1 MRSISSTLQA
11 LEQANT
17 RAPVSKLE
25 FYRTMPVWA
34 AIATS
39 SASHVPALTPSE
51 WASGIDNAT
60 VDADVYN
67 GNIYISGNT
76 SGVAY
81 HKNCYFS
88 SGIFTQ
94 MANAGTNERRMS
106 VYQDNVYGIENDE
119 LHSTLW
125 VGAVQIPGSVS
136 GYQYPI
142 ALATVDTYALYA
154 LVAYPEVTTGNF
166 ENVTGLGI
174 VYVYSTDSGSSWNY
188 VTMDYVMPIPDDYE
202 RDAGNFFD
210 AVRLDDATDVILVN
224 LSNYGDPRV
233 ILCRNEVWSTP
244 YHVLPI
250 DIVDNYSYLKLGWL
264 KYYDG
269 VIYATGML
277 GRAGSTGTH
286 AQEMGVVLR
295 STDGLRW
302 SLDRYRYMGETP
314 FLSPLLM
321 DADYMY
327 YIKNVNDVLT
337 IYRSERTPI
346 FGGYNHKV
354 EVIDDIL
361 GWQATEPNHGNA
373 GTLNIRLANAAYN
386 YSTASCS
393 DYISAGNMAKL
404 YAGYE
409 DVSGAE
415 YMLLN
420 TYGID
425 QVVPDA
431 EMQLMGREWAYRQMK
446 DVAFD
451 QDWQWLSQTKHHDT
465 CVNMGNLYS
474 IGDAVPTVGTTDIEN
489 SEYNR
494 LILLPT
500 AVRPQGDDF
509 GISATYYITNDHT
522 ALFGLGLREATTS
535 EGAYQTFSGWSA
547 AANAEA
553 NNYVYT
559 DTLLGTGFGVFG
571 YCSNEYNLVAAFCD
585 VINQKLYLLRR
596 TGNNDEDAAWEI
608 LDSIDLGET
617 PAKDQRYVVSMRK
630 TQSELVAEVK
640 QYELDS
646 ETPVLLATTTLS
658 TRYVDYDAGKLVGI
672 MEYLR
677 VPESE
682 SYYVQPNSS
691 VIPRNHGMWVDAEE
705 VGSHNPTDRF
715 FEFTEGYPLLIGNEV
730 LELVHFTRSQHCSLP
745 AEIKLYN
752 TYETH
757 TGLISTWG
765 YQPYATKSGRLTAAY
780 NTDCDDTYGCSN
792 NSDEFYWAYCIS
804 TGRGSGKSNMLSRFR
819 GVSGLGDLYGSDYE
833 QAVTTKIVLC
843 DTDDVTVDLRV
854 DNSRH
859 VILPFFLVEVPEKG
873 SREYYPGAYYNPG
886 ERILQHFNDTIHL
899 CEVQMYDLELDKSMD
914 WALKDVAAKA
924 GILDFAGAT
933 ASDDSD
939 LVVDEVLSD
948 VAYEVLPTLYNDF
961 SVYCALH
968 TPNTIR
974 FTLSSDGVDSEFSS
988 NQTGVAP
995 LTVMSDVIPLDFFSA
1010 PEIVTANYIFVTL
1023 VDGFLSMWSDN
1034 RLVFT
1039 VKLVDP
1045 YKLNTVGNIYIRAM
1059 EMDIAQYELYRL
1071 IDGIIADQGMAAFDA
1086 AMRVIRDARVKLL
1099 PTAAG
1104 GLKISSFKQHP
1115 DLGTVPDII
1124 YALQEQFSDR
1134 VPTHIR
1140 AVGAEIA
1147 EYFDHAQAAKYGIL
1161 FHTLNIESLGE
1172 EESYRE
1178 AIDTVRDALSYSEG
1192 ILQHVAAQLE
1202 YEVEDQL
1209 EVQVETYDGRTFN
1222 QTYIIDSIERTFGPA
1237 TLEMTARCRRKYD
1250 V

>member
-11 LEQANT
+11 LEQSNT

-34 AIATS
+34 AVASS
-39 SASHVPALTPSE
+39 SASYVPELTPVV
-51 WASGIDNAT
+51 WNSGISNAT
-60 VDADVYN
+60 ADADVY
-67 GNIYISGNT
+67 GGTIYISGT
-76 SGVAY
+76 TDGITY
-81 HKNCYFS
+81 HKNCYTADMETFV
-88 SGIFTQ
+88 Q
-94 MANAGTNERRMS
+94 MDDAGMDGLRMS
-106 VYQDNVYGIENDE
+106 VYQDNVYGIEDNE
-119 LHSTLW
+119 VHSTLW
-125 VGAVQIPGSVS
+125 AGIVQIPGSVS

-154 LVAYPEVTTGNF
+154 LVAYPEVTDGDF
-166 ENVTGLGI
+166 GDMTGLGI
-174 VYVYSTDSGSSWNY
+174 VYVYSTDSGSSWDY
-188 VTMDYVMPIPDDYE
+188 VTMDYVIPIPDDYGLS
-202 RDAGNFFD
+202 AGNFFD
-210 AVRLDDATDVILVN
+210 AVRLDDDTDVILVN

-233 ILCRNEVWSTP
+233 ILHRNSVWSTP

-302 SLDRYRYMGETP
+302 SLDRYRYMGEVP

-321 DADYMY
+321 DSDYMY
-327 YIKNVNDVLT
+327 YIKNVDDVLT

-354 EVIDDIL
+354 EVVDDIL

-373 GTLNIRLANAAYN
+373 GTLNVRLANAAYN

-409 DVSGAE
+409 DVSGTE
-415 YMLLN
+415 YMLLG

-522 ALFGLGLREATTS
+522 ALFGLGLREATAS

-553 NNYVYT
+553 NDYVYT

-596 TGNNDEDAAWEI
+596 TGNNDEDAAWEV
-608 LDSIDLGET
+608 LDEEALGET
-617 PAKDQRYVVSMRK
+617 PAKDQRYVVSLRK

-658 TRYVDYDAGKLVGI
+658 TRYVDYDAGKLVGVI
-672 MEYLR
+672 EYLR
-677 VPESE
+677 VPESQ
-682 SYYVQPNSS
+682 SYTVQPTTRW
-691 VIPRNHGMWVDAEE
+691 IPRNYNWWLANGDAAGNLPE
-705 VGSHNPTDRF
+705 DRF
-715 FEFTEGYPLLIGNEV
+715 FEFTETYPLVIGNETLV
-730 LELVHFTRSQHCSLP
+730 LEEATHSQWASKAVDLLWVSNPGASIGWNGNQLSVDQCARITGAYNNPDQYLIGEGERNWVVAIVKSDGVGKSDILGKYIPGVDYEYCASLSENFATFT
-745 AEIKLYN
+745 N
-752 TYETH
+752 D
-757 TGLISTWG
+757 
-765 YQPYATKSGRLTAAY
+765 SGRVNLSV
-780 NTDCDDTYGCSN
+780 GESK
-792 NSDEFYWAYCIS
+792 YCILP
-804 TGRGSGKSNMLSRFR
+804 GF
-819 GVSGLGDLYGSDYE
+819 Y
-833 QAVTTKIVLC
+833 
-843 DTDDVTVDLRV
+843 VTVDG
-854 DNSRH
+854 
-859 VILPFFLVEVPEKG
+859 VERNV
-873 SREYYPGAYYNPG
+873 SAGAYYNPG
-886 ERILQHFNDTIHL
+886 ERILQHFNDKIHL

-914 WALKDVAAKA
+914 WALKDVAVKA

-939 LVVDEVLSD
+939 LVIDEVLSD

-961 SVYCALH
+961 SVYCVLH

-988 NQTGVAP
+988 NQAGVAP

-1099 PTAAG
+1099 PTSAG
-1104 GLKISSFKQHP
+1104 GIKISSFKQHP
-1115 DLGTVPDII
+1115 DLGTVPDVI

-1134 VPTHIR
+1134 IPTHIR

-1147 EYFDHAQAAKYGIL
+1147 EYFDHTQAAKYGIL